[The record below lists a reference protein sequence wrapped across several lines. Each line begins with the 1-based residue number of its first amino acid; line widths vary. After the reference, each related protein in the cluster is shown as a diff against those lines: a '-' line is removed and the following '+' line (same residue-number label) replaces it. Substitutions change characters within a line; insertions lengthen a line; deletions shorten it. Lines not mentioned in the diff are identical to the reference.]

1 MSWSNTELL
10 SSQLSQIFKT
20 QIKAVYPQ
28 LTEQE
33 LRNVLEITHSK
44 QTHLGHYQCNS
55 ALKLTKLVNDNPKNI
70 AAKILVPPSDLIESC
85 QVAGPGF
92 INITIKKSYLENAL
106 QKIILDPRLGIQ
118 PTKAPKKVIVEFSSP
133 NTAKELHVGH
143 LRSTIIGDCLARLF
157 EFLGHQV
164 LRLNHIGDWGTPF
177 GMLIH
182 FLKSHH
188 PHVLEGSEKTDLFHL
203 AQWYKESRKLFDS
216 DENFKKASQKQVVE
230 LQAHHPDAIRAWKKI
245 CEISRIGYQK
255 IYDLLDVK
263 IT

>member
-106 QKIILDPRLGIQ
+106 QKIL
-118 PTKAPKKVIVEFSSP
+118 
-133 NTAKELHVGH
+133 
-143 LRSTIIGDCLARLF
+143 
-157 EFLGHQV
+157 
-164 LRLNHIGDWGTPF
+164 
-177 GMLIH
+177 
-182 FLKSHH
+182 
-188 PHVLEGSEKTDLFHL
+188 
-203 AQWYKESRKLFDS
+203 
-216 DENFKKASQKQVVE
+216 
-230 LQAHHPDAIRAWKKI
+230 
-245 CEISRIGYQK
+245 
-255 IYDLLDVK
+255 
-263 IT
+263 